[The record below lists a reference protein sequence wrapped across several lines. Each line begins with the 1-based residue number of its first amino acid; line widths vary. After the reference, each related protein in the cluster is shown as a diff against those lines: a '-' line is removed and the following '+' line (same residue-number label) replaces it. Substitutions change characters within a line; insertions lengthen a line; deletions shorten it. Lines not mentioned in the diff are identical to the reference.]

1 MKSFKRFRQAALATF
16 YVLILGL
23 VGTSFMT
30 EDTSALGVG
39 DSCDDFR
46 DNTLLGIPAWYKY
59 LPGEGVQQINKD
71 GSPGDVVCQPTIKT
85 VTSASGEEEKIP
97 INNIL
102 LIVAAII
109 EILIRVAGLAAFIY
123 LIYGG
128 FLYLTSS
135 GSADQV
141 SKAGSTL
148 LNAAIGLG
156 IAISSTAIIGFFAD
170 RFKGS

>member
-1 MKSFKRFRQAALATF
+1 MKSIKLISPTFLVLFMGVFLAGGFSQTTNA
-16 YVLILGL
+16 I
-23 VGTSFMT
+23 
-30 EDTSALGVG
+30 SAG
-39 DSCDDFR
+39 DPCDDFK
-46 DNTLLGIPAWYKY
+46 NNSLLGIPAWYKY
-59 LPGEGVQQINKD
+59 LPGQGVQQIRSD
-71 GSPGDVVCQPTIKT
+71 GSLGDVVCQPTIQT
-85 VTSASGEEEKIP
+85 VENAAGEKEKIP

-109 EILIRVAGLAAFIY
+109 EILIRIAGLAAFIF

-135 GSADQV
+135 GNADNV

-156 IAISSTAIIGFFAD
+156 IAVSATAFINFFAG

>member
-1 MKSFKRFRQAALATF
+1 MSYIKSLKSFLKSICTVAL
-16 YVLILGL
+16 LSILAFAL
-23 VGTSFMT
+23 LSSRANAVAVG
-30 EDTSALGVG
+30 EP
-39 DSCDDFR
+39 CDDFR
-46 DNTLLGIPAWYKY
+46 GNTLLGIPAWYKY
-59 LPGEGVQQINKD
+59 LPGEGVQQIKAD
-71 GSPGDVVCQPTIKT
+71 GSLGDVICQPTIQT
-85 VTSASGEEEKIP
+85 VTTTRGEKEKIP

-109 EILIRVAGLAAFIY
+109 EILIRLAGLAAFVF

-128 FLYLTSS
+128 FMYLTSS
-135 GSADQV
+135 GNADNI

-156 IAISSTAIIGFFAD
+156 IAVSATAFINFFAG

>member
-1 MKSFKRFRQAALATF
+1 MKSLRNIITPAFIAMALVLTGILFVSKSTNALA
-16 YVLILGL
+16 
-23 VGTSFMT
+23 VG
-30 EDTSALGVG
+30 A
-39 DSCDDFR
+39 SCDDFR
-46 DNTLLGIPAWYKY
+46 GNTLLGIPAWYKY
-59 LPGEGVQQINKD
+59 LPGEGVQQISRD
-71 GSPGDVVCQPTIKT
+71 GTPGDVVCQPTIKT

-128 FLYLTSS
+128 FMYLTSS
-135 GSADQV
+135 GNSEQV
-141 SKAGSTL
+141 GKAGTTL

-156 IAISSTAIIGFFAD
+156 IAISATAIINFFAG
-170 RFKGS
+170 RFKGP

>member
-1 MKSFKRFRQAALATF
+1 MKNFKRFRRAILTTF
-16 YVLILGL
+16 YVVLLGMG
-23 VGTSFMT
+23 GTFFIAK
-30 EDTSALGVG
+30 DASAVGVG
-39 DSCDDFR
+39 ESCEDFKN
-46 DNTLLGIPAWYKY
+46 NTLLGIPAWYKY

-71 GSPGDVVCQPTIKT
+71 GTPGDVVCQPTIKT

-102 LIVAAII
+102 LVVAAII
-109 EILIRVAGLAAFIY
+109 EILIRIAGLAAFIY

-128 FLYLTSS
+128 FMYLTSS
-135 GSADQV
+135 GDADQV
-141 SKAGSTL
+141 GKAGATL

-156 IAISSTAIIGFFAD
+156 IAISATAIVNFFAD